1 MDMYFH
7 PVVSESERRELMA
20 SDLYR
25 PMLKFI
31 AKAAP
36 LVALK
41 CIGFSSRG
49 VRRVFL
55 GNDAGLYIASLS
67 YHSGSYNLETANL
80 PLGREFTTQ
89 AVSKKLSYIVNTAF
103 NKSKAADAFRALVE
117 EADPEKFLEKRVS
130 DDIVW
135 RYQFNIASTLGDGK
149 YNVKATISPAAA
161 NTLLDAYA
169 HGTPEDMLT
178 PELRDVM
185 DKIRKYRF
193 NIEER
198 RALRATRLS
207 KMFSSD
213 KWYVACSVGR
223 LHPDVTE
230 YYLAAFNAYAK
241 TCDDS
246 VAPKILMPLQCYRNL
261 ADLPEEVVAKLTMMA
276 VVVKG
281 NDSETRFFDK
291 QKLFPASDVILDGA
305 NYMCDIRGSGLS
317 VVTFDR

>member
-1 MDMYFH
+1 MFH
-7 PVVSESERRELMA
+7 PVVPESERRELMK

-41 CIGFSSRG
+41 CIGFNSKD

-55 GNDAGLYIASLS
+55 GNDAGLYIAGLS
-67 YHSGSYNLETANL
+67 YHSGSYNLETSNL
-80 PLGREFTTQ
+80 PLGRDRTTQ
-89 AVSKKLSYIVNTAF
+89 AASKKSSYVVNAAF
-103 NKSKAADAFRALVE
+103 NKSKAADAFRDSVK
-117 EADPEKFLEKRVS
+117 EADPEKCLKKRVG

-135 RYQFNIASTLGDGK
+135 RYQTNIASTLGDGN
-149 YNVKATISPAAA
+149 YNVRATISPPVI

-169 HGTPEDMLT
+169 HAATEDMLT
-178 PELRDVM
+178 PELRDAM
-185 DKIRKYRF
+185 DKIRKYRS

-198 RALRATRLS
+198 RALRATRLRT
-207 KMFSSD
+207 MFGND
-213 KWYVACSVGR
+213 KWYVVCSVGR
-223 LHPDVTE
+223 LNPDVTE
-230 YYLAAFNAYAK
+230 YYLAAFNAYARA
-241 TCDDS
+241 CDDS

-281 NDSETRFFDK
+281 NDSETRFLDK
-291 QKLFPASDVILDGA
+291 QKLFPVRDVIVDGA
-305 NYMCDIRGSGLS
+305 NYMCDIRGPGLS